1 MLKEHEMGFSKNLW
15 NNRQIRQHLL
25 WNVFF
30 RIERTFFLLLSVLV
44 VSMIFAS
51 CSLSGSS
58 GNSTPTVTVPIGGGT
73 NGTSGT
79 TTQTDVS
86 LASLRW
92 CGKPLVLFQDD
103 GASKVSTPDATAT
116 VTVPTPQ
123 TTPKTVTDWTQIEPN
138 LGFTV
143 YLPQALPQGTCLTS
157 VYGTFHDPV
166 LGGSFTI
173 GYLLPDHTALGLS
186 EAPLLSQ
193 NTQFECNPSST
204 TGTQGKSNATP
215 TPSATVEPL
224 QLCTGAQGTTSIV
237 LSAHG
242 NSAALQKF
250 FGALQP
256 HVNWQ
261 PAA

>member
-1 MLKEHEMGFSKNLW
+1 MNFSKIVW
-15 NNRQIRQHLL
+15 NRWNTRNDRQRQSPLFYIWH
-25 WNVFF
+25 
-30 RIERTFFLLLSVLV
+30 TFFLLLSVLV
-44 VSMIFAS
+44 VSMICAA
-51 CSLSGSS
+51 CSLFGAS
-58 GNSTPTVTVPIGGGT
+58 GNATSTVTVPIGGGT
-73 NGTSGT
+73 SGT
-79 TTQTDVS
+79 ATQTDVS
-86 LASLRW
+86 LSSLHW

-103 GASKVSTPDATAT
+103 GASKGSTPDATAT
-116 VTVPTPQ
+116 ITVPMPQ
-123 TTPKTVTDWTQIEPN
+123 TTPRTVTDWTQIEPN

-193 NTQFECNPSST
+193 NTQFQCSPSST
-204 TGTQGKSNATP
+204 TATTQGKSSATP
-215 TPSATVEPL
+215 TPDATTEPL

-242 NSAALQKF
+242 NATVLQKF
-250 FGALQP
+250 FSTLQS